1 MTRKVLGT
9 VLLALLAHL
18 TFVPEL
24 RAAESVAMITD
35 LTGRATLRSGGAS
48 APAELLA
55 YLAAGTELKLEA
67 GARVTVTFF
76 SKPLEVTLTGPAQ
89 ASIAKDGATMQSGP
103 PPRIRTLGAAVG
115 STARKF
121 EPIARERLALA
132 AVVMRSGRPELKLL
146 APANTKVLTATP
158 EFAWTEITG
167 AQYRLVLAE
176 RNGKIVLERALDQ
189 ASFKLEQP
197 LRRAAT
203 YTWHVQAQPA
213 KGEALQAET
222 TFSVASAAE
231 ARTLAQG
238 RPAPKA
244 SFSQRVLYATRLDAL
259 GFRHDAAAAW
269 RALRAERPE
278 DETLRRLAGDAS

>member
-18 TFVPEL
+18 TFIPEL

-35 LTGRATLRSGGAS
+35 LTGRATLRSGGIP

-55 YLAAGTELKLEA
+55 YLAAGVELKLEA

-76 SKPLEVTLTGPAQ
+76 AKPIEVTITGPAQ
-89 ASIAKDGATMQSGP
+89 ASIAKDGATMLSGP
-103 PPRIRTLGAAVG
+103 PPRIRTLGAAVD

-121 EPIARERLALA
+121 EPIVRERLALA
-132 AVVMRSGRPELKLL
+132 AVVMRAGRPELKLFG
-146 APANTKVLTATP
+146 PAHTKVLTATP

-176 RNGKIVLERALDQ
+176 GDGKVLLERVLKQ
-189 ASFKLEQP
+189 ATFKPDQP
-197 LRRAAT
+197 LRREAA
-203 YTWHVQAQPA
+203 YTWRVRAQLA
-213 KGEALQAET
+213 KGEVLQAET

-238 RPAPKA
+238 RPAPGA
-244 SFSQRVLYATRLDAL
+244 SFSERVLYASRLDAL
-259 GFRHDAAAAW
+259 GFRHDAAGAW
-269 RALRAERPE
+269 RTLLAERPE
-278 DETLRRLAGDAS
+278 DETLRRLAAHAP

>member
-18 TFVPEL
+18 TFVPGL

-35 LTGRATLRSGGAS
+35 LTGRATLRSDGGP

-55 YLAAGTELKLEA
+55 YLAAGAELKLEA

-76 SKPLEVTLTGPAQ
+76 AKPLEVTLTGPAQ
-89 ASIAKDGATMQSGP
+89 ASIVKDGATMLSGP
-103 PPRIRTLGAAVG
+103 PPRIRTLGAAVD

-132 AVVMRSGRPELKLL
+132 AVVMRAGRPELKLFG
-146 APANTKVLTATP
+146 PANTKVLTATP
-158 EFAWTEITG
+158 EFSWTAIPG

-176 RNGKIVLERALDQ
+176 RDGKVLLERTLKQ
-189 ASFKLEQP
+189 ATFKPDEP
-197 LRRAAT
+197 LRRDAA
-203 YTWHVQAQPA
+203 YTWRVQAQLA

-231 ARTLAQG
+231 ALALAEG
-238 RPAPKA
+238 RPAPGA
-244 SFSQRVLYATRLDAL
+244 SFSERVLYASRLDAL
-259 GFRHDAAAAW
+259 GFRHDAAGVW
-269 RALRAERPE
+269 RALLAERPE
-278 DETLRRLAGDAS
+278 DETLRRLAAHAP